1 MLARTARAVNGCVVV
16 FCLGASTPV
25 WSFGFADV
33 TEKAQALAQTPY
45 KAPSAVPEFLTALP
59 YDRYQSIRFKPEA
72 NLWRQP
78 ASAGKKHF
86 EVMMVPAGSV
96 YRHAVT
102 LNEVDQEGV
111 RPLIFNRDNFTYP
124 SPDLAKRIPADLG
137 YAGFGLTWPL
147 QASSAIKNPERQG
160 NQFLVFAGASYF
172 RGVGADNGFG
182 LSARGLAIDTGLP
195 SGEEFPAF
203 TEFWLE
209 RPAANSGTM
218 TVYALLDSPSATGA
232 YRFVIT
238 PGAAT
243 GIEVS
248 ARLFARSNI
257 DQIGLAPLTSM
268 FYFGENTRQ
277 PAGEWRPQVHDSDG
291 LLIQD
296 EKSAE
301 LTEWVWR
308 PLLNPTS
315 LRMNYFQVTNLKG
328 FGLMQRDIRFDDFSD
343 AEAHYEKR
351 PSAWIDNTDEWGSG
365 EVVLVEIP
373 TSSEANDNI
382 VAFWKPRQKIEQGA
396 ELSFQYRLRFG
407 EHTAFDSGIG
417 RVVDTWVGAGRTN
430 GTSQDD
436 NNRKLEGT
444 WRVVVDFVGDTLS
457 AAKGPV
463 VSEVGTGENAD
474 VLEHFVEHLP
484 EQGIWRLSM
493 LVKPASNNDT
503 PLRARLLAGPNAV
516 SETWLYQ
523 LPDLAQARQ

>member
-1 MLARTARAVNGCVVV
+1 MLARTARVVNGCIVV
-16 FCLGASTPV
+16 FCLGTSAPV

-45 KAPSAVPEFLTALP
+45 KAPSAVPDFLTSLP

-78 ASAGKKHF
+78 ASADKKHF

-111 RPLIFNRDNFTYP
+111 RPLIFNRDHFTYP

-137 YAGFGLTWPL
+137 YAGFRLTWPL
-147 QASSAIKNPERQG
+147 QAASAIKNPERQG

-182 LSARGLAIDTGLP
+182 LAARGLALDIGLP

-209 RPAANSGTM
+209 RPAANAGTI
-218 TVYALLDSPSATGA
+218 TVYALLDSPGATGA
-232 YRFVIT
+232 YRFVISPNT
-238 PGAAT
+238 VT

-248 ARLFARSNI
+248 AHLFARSNI

-268 FYFGENTRQ
+268 FYYGENTRQ
-277 PAGEWRPQVHDSDG
+277 PAGE
-291 LLIQD
+291 
-296 EKSAE
+296 
-301 LTEWVWR
+301 WR

-328 FGLMQRDIRFDDFSD
+328 FGLMQRDTRFDDFSD

-351 PSAWIDNTDEWGSG
+351 PSAWIDNTDDWGSG

-373 TSSEANDNI
+373 TSSEGNNNI

-396 ELSFQYRLRFG
+396 ELNFQYRLRFG
-407 EHTAFDSGIG
+407 DHTAFDGKIG
-417 RVVDTWVGAGRTN
+417 RVVDTWVGAGPQPVRHRVFVKRLPKLGRAKSHGRN
-430 GTSQDD
+430 RLARSV
-436 NNRKLEGT
+436 NN
-444 WRVVVDFVGDTLS
+444 
-457 AAKGPV
+457 P
-463 VSEVGTGENAD
+463 GTGVGN
-474 VLEHFVEHLP
+474 
-484 EQGIWRLSM
+484 WR
-493 LVKPASNNDT
+493 
-503 PLRARLLAGPNAV
+503 
-516 SETWLYQ
+516 
-523 LPDLAQARQ
+523 

>member
-1 MLARTARAVNGCVVV
+1 MLARKARVLNGCIVL
-16 FCLGASTPV
+16 FCLGGSAPV
-25 WSFGFADV
+25 WSFDFADA
-33 TEKAQALAQTPY
+33 TQKAQELAQTPY
-45 KAPSAVPEFLTALP
+45 KAPNVVPDFLTALP
-59 YDRYQSIRFKPEA
+59 YDRYQSVRFKPEA

-78 ASAGKKHF
+78 ARADKKHF

-111 RPLIFNRDNFTYP
+111 RPLIFNRDDFTYP
-124 SPDLAKRIPADLG
+124 SSDLAKRIPADLG
-137 YAGFGLTWPL
+137 YAGFRLTWPL
-147 QASSAIKNPERQG
+147 QASSAIKSADRQG

-182 LSARGLAIDTGLP
+182 LSARGLALNTGLP

-203 TEFWLE
+203 TEFWLV
-209 RPAANSGTM
+209 RPAADAGTM

-238 PGAAT
+238 PGTTT

-248 ARLFARSNI
+248 ARLFARSSI

-268 FYFGENTRQ
+268 FYYGENTRQ
-277 PAGEWRPQVHDSDG
+277 PLGEWRPQVHDSDG
-291 LLIQD
+291 LLIRD

-315 LRMNYFQVTNLKG
+315 LMMNYFQVTNLKG
-328 FGLMQRDIRFDDFSD
+328 FGLMQRDTRFDDFSD

-351 PSAWIDNTDEWGSG
+351 PSAWVDNTDDWGAG

-407 EHTAFDSGIG
+407 AHTAFDSGIG
-417 RVVDTWVGAGRTN
+417 RVIDTWVGAGRVN
-430 GTSQDD
+430 GASQGEGDR
-436 NNRKLEGT
+436 NLEGT
-444 WRVVVDFVGDTLS
+444 WRVIVDFAGKTLS
-457 AAKGPV
+457 AADGTI
-463 VSEVGTGENAD
+463 VSEVSTNESAE
-474 VLEHFVEHLP
+474 VLEHFVEYLP

-493 LVKPASNNDT
+493 LVKPAPNRGT
-503 PLRARLLAGPNAV
+503 PLRARLLTGTDAV

-523 LPDLAQARQ
+523 LPDLTQVRE

>member
-1 MLARTARAVNGCVVV
+1 MLARTSRVVNGCVVV
-16 FCLGASTPV
+16 FCLGASAPV

-59 YDRYQSIRFKPEA
+59 YDRYQSIRFKTEV

-96 YRHAVT
+96 YQHAVT

-137 YAGFGLTWPL
+137 YAGFRLTWPL

-209 RPAANSGTM
+209 RPAANAATI

-238 PGAAT
+238 PNTAT

-268 FYFGENTRQ
+268 FYYGENTRQ

-301 LTEWVWR
+301 VTEWVWR

-315 LRMNYFQVTNLKG
+315 LRMNFFQVTNLKG
-328 FGLMQRDIRFDDFSD
+328 FGLMQRDTRFEDFSD

-351 PSAWIDNTDEWGSG
+351 PSAWVDNTDDWGSG
-365 EVVLVEIP
+365 EIVLVEIP

-396 ELSFQYRLRFG
+396 ELNFQYRLRFG
-407 EHTAFDSGIG
+407 EHTAFDGDIG

-430 GTSQDD
+430 GASQDE
-436 NNRKLEGT
+436 NNRNLEGT
-444 WRVVVDFVGDTLS
+444 WRVVVDFEGKTLN
-457 AAKGPV
+457 AATVPV
-463 VSEVGTGENAD
+463 ISEVGTNDSAEI
-474 VLEHFVEHLP
+474 LEHFVEHLP

-493 LVKPASNNDT
+493 LVKPAPNKDT
-503 PLRARLLAGPNAV
+503 SLRARLLAGPNAV

-523 LPDLAQARQ
+523 LPGLAQARE